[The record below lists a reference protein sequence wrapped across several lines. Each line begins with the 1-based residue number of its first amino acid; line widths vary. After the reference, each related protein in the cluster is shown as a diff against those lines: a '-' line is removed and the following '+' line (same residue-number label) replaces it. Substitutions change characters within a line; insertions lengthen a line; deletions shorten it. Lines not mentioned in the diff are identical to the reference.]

1 MNWNQLKVN
10 RLKLVSFIYWV
21 FLTYMIAA
29 FIWWYVS
36 LEKQNNEIAA
46 IKFQS
51 IQLSD
56 PSLAVKTQ
64 AIQDFQIR
72 KTKQFIGEGLT
83 FLILFLVGAIYVYR
97 SLLKQLRY
105 ADQQQ
110 NFMMAVTHEL
120 KTPIA
125 ISHLN
130 IETLLKRELD
140 TAQQSKLLEATLKET
155 KRLDSLSTNI
165 LLTAQLDMGQYEA
178 NKQLVN
184 ISELVK
190 QTIKSFQERY
200 PSRICN
206 TLIEDAMDIQGEPLL
221 IQLLVNNLM
230 DNAHKYASAES
241 TIEVSA
247 SVERDWLVLDVSDRG
262 PGVPE
267 DEHQRIFEPFYRG
280 AAGKG
285 APGSGLGLAIAHEFA
300 LAHGGTLEILE
311 RAQGAHFRANLPLG
325 GQAA

>member
-1 MNWNQLKVN
+1 MSWKGIKVN
-10 RLKLVSFIYWV
+10 NLKLVSLIYWV

-29 FIWWYVS
+29 FVWWYVS

-51 IQLSD
+51 IQIND
-56 PSLAVKTQ
+56 PSLKAKTN
-64 AIQDFQIR
+64 AIQDFQLR

-83 FLILFLVGAIYVYR
+83 ILVLFLLGAIYVYR
-97 SLLKQLRY
+97 SLKKQLRY

-130 IETLLKRELD
+130 IETLLKRDLD
-140 TAQQSKLLEATLKET
+140 TSQQLKLLEATLKET

-184 ISELVK
+184 VSELLRQNV
-190 QTIKSFQERY
+190 KSFQERY

-206 TLIEDAMDIQGEPLL
+206 TMVEDAMEIQGEPLL
-221 IQLLVNNLM
+221 IQLLINNLI
-230 DNAHKYASAES
+230 DNANKYAPVTEPIYIHLQSHQNM
-241 TIEVSA
+241 IQLIVK
-247 SVERDWLVLDVSDRG
+247 DQG
-262 PGVPE
+262 PGIAAMDKNKV
-267 DEHQRIFEPFYRG
+267 FEKFYRVG
-280 AAGKG
+280 AETTRTTK
-285 APGSGLGLAIAHEFA
+285 GSGLGLYLCKRITEFHNA
-300 LAHGGTLEILE
+300 TIQLTTNTPTGSIFTVTFFI
-311 RAQGAHFRANLPLG
+311 
-325 GQAA
+325 

>member
-1 MNWNQLKVN
+1 MSWKGIKVN
-10 RLKLVSFIYWV
+10 NLKLVSLIYWV

-51 IQLSD
+51 IQITD
-56 PSLAVKTQ
+56 PSLAAKTH
-64 AIQDFQIR
+64 AIQNFQLR

-83 FLILFLVGAIYVYR
+83 ILVLFLLGAIYVYR
-97 SLLKQLRY
+97 SLKKQLRY

-130 IETLLKRELD
+130 IETLLKRDLD
-140 TAQQSKLLEATLKET
+140 STQQLKLLEATLKET

-184 ISELVK
+184 VSELVR
-190 QTIKSFQERY
+190 QNIKSFQERY

-206 TLIEDAMDIQGEPLL
+206 TMVEDAMEIQGEPLL
-221 IQLLVNNLM
+221 IQLLINNLI
-230 DNAHKYASAES
+230 DNANKYAPVTEPIYIHLQSHQNM
-241 TIEVSA
+241 IQLIVK
-247 SVERDWLVLDVSDRG
+247 DQG
-262 PGVPE
+262 PGIAAADKNKV
-267 DEHQRIFEPFYRG
+267 FEKFFRVG
-280 AAGKG
+280 AETTRTTK
-285 APGSGLGLAIAHEFA
+285 GSGLGLYLCKRITEFHNA
-300 LAHGGTLEILE
+300 TIQLTTNTPTGSIFTVTFFI
-311 RAQGAHFRANLPLG
+311 
-325 GQAA
+325 

>member
-1 MNWNQLKVN
+1 MSWKGIKVN
-10 RLKLVSFIYWV
+10 NLKLVSLIYWV

-51 IQLSD
+51 IQIND
-56 PSLAVKTQ
+56 PSLKAKTH
-64 AIQDFQIR
+64 AIQDFQLR

-83 FLILFLVGAIYVYR
+83 ILVLFLLGAIYVYR
-97 SLLKQLRY
+97 SLKKQLRY

-130 IETLLKRELD
+130 IETLLKRDLD
-140 TAQQSKLLEATLKET
+140 STQQLKLLEATLKET

-184 ISELVK
+184 VSELLR
-190 QTIKSFQERY
+190 QNIKSFQERY

-206 TLIEDAMDIQGEPLL
+206 TLVEDAMEIQGEPLL
-221 IQLLVNNLM
+221 IQLLINNLI
-230 DNAHKYASAES
+230 DNANKYAPVTEPIYIHLQSQQNR
-241 TIEVSA
+241 IQLIVK
-247 SVERDWLVLDVSDRG
+247 DQG
-262 PGVPE
+262 PGIAAADKNKV
-267 DEHQRIFEPFYRG
+267 FEKFFRVG
-280 AAGKG
+280 AETTRTTK
-285 APGSGLGLAIAHEFA
+285 GSGLGLYLCKRITEFHNA
-300 LAHGGTLEILE
+300 TIQLTTNTPTGSIFTVTFFI
-311 RAQGAHFRANLPLG
+311 
-325 GQAA
+325 

>member
-1 MNWNQLKVN
+1 MNWKAIKFNK
-10 RLKLVSFIYWV
+10 LKLVSLIYWV

-51 IQLSD
+51 IQTSD
-56 PSLAVKTQ
+56 PSLAAKTH
-64 AIQDFQIR
+64 AIQDFQLR
-72 KTKQFIGEGLT
+72 KTKQFIGEGVT
-83 FLILFLVGAIYVYR
+83 FLLLFLLGAIYVYR

-140 TAQQSKLLEATLKET
+140 TAQQLKLLEATLKET
-155 KRLDSLSTNI
+155 KRLDHLSTNI

-178 NKQLVN
+178 NKQLLN
-184 ISELVK
+184 LSELVR
-190 QTIKSFQERY
+190 QNIKSFQERY

-206 TLIEDAMDIQGEPLL
+206 TSVQDAMEIQGEPLL
-221 IQLLVNNLM
+221 IQLLINNLI
-230 DNAHKYASAES
+230 DNANKYAPVTEPIYIHLQSHQNM
-241 TIEVSA
+241 IQLIVK
-247 SVERDWLVLDVSDRG
+247 DQG
-262 PGVPE
+262 PGIAAMDRNKV
-267 DEHQRIFEPFYRG
+267 FEKFYRVG
-280 AAGKG
+280 AETTRTTK
-285 APGSGLGLAIAHEFA
+285 GSGLGLYLCKRITEFHNA
-300 LAHGGTLEILE
+300 TIQLTTNTPTGSIFTVTFFI
-311 RAQGAHFRANLPLG
+311 
-325 GQAA
+325 

>member
-1 MNWNQLKVN
+1 MNWKQLKIN
-10 RLKLVSFIYWV
+10 KLKLVSFIYWV

-56 PSLAVKTQ
+56 PSLVSKTH
-64 AIQDFQIR
+64 AIKDFQLR

-83 FLILFLVGAIYVYR
+83 ILVLFLLGAIYVYR
-97 SLLKQLRY
+97 SLMKQLRY

-140 TAQQSKLLEATLKET
+140 TTQQLKLLEATLKET
-155 KRLDSLSTNI
+155 KRLDHLSTNI

-184 ISELVK
+184 VSDLVK

-200 PSRICN
+200 ASRICN
-206 TLIEDAMDIQGEPLL
+206 SMVEDAIELQGEPLL
-221 IQLLVNNLM
+221 LQLLVNNLM
-230 DNAHKYASAES
+230 DNANKYAPITEPIYIHLQSNQNTIQLIVKDQGPGIAAVDKNKVFEKFYRVGAES
-241 TIEVSA
+241 T
-247 SVERDWLVLDVSDRG
+247 RTT
-262 PGVPE
+262 
-267 DEHQRIFEPFYRG
+267 
-280 AAGKG
+280 K
-285 APGSGLGLAIAHEFA
+285 GSGLGLYLCKKIAEFHNA
-300 LAHGGTLEILE
+300 TIQLTSNTPTGSIFTVTFFI
-311 RAQGAHFRANLPLG
+311 
-325 GQAA
+325 

>member
-1 MNWNQLKVN
+1 MNWKLVKVN
-10 RLKLVSFIYWV
+10 KLKLVSLIYWV

-51 IQLSD
+51 IQLND
-56 PSLAVKTQ
+56 PSLAAKTH
-64 AIQDFQIR
+64 AIQDFQLR

-83 FLILFLVGAIYVYR
+83 ILVLFLLGAIYVYR
-97 SLLKQLRY
+97 SLKKQLRY

-130 IETLLKRELD
+130 IETLLKRDLD
-140 TAQQSKLLEATLKET
+140 TTQQLKLLEATLKET

-184 ISELVK
+184 VSELLR
-190 QTIKSFQERY
+190 QNIKSFQERY

-206 TLIEDAMDIQGEPLL
+206 TMIEDAMEIQGEPLL
-221 IQLLVNNLM
+221 IQLLINNLI
-230 DNAHKYASAES
+230 DNANKYAPVTEPIYIHLQSNQNTIQLIVKDQGPGIAADDKNKVFEKFFRVGAES
-241 TIEVSA
+241 T
-247 SVERDWLVLDVSDRG
+247 RTT
-262 PGVPE
+262 
-267 DEHQRIFEPFYRG
+267 
-280 AAGKG
+280 K
-285 APGSGLGLAIAHEFA
+285 GSGLGLYLCKKIAEFHNA
-300 LAHGGTLEILE
+300 TIQLTTNTPTGSIFTVTFFI
-311 RAQGAHFRANLPLG
+311 
-325 GQAA
+325 

>member
-1 MNWNQLKVN
+1 MSWKGIKVN
-10 RLKLVSFIYWV
+10 NLKLVSLIYWV

-51 IQLSD
+51 IQIND
-56 PSLAVKTQ
+56 PSLKAKTH
-64 AIQDFQIR
+64 AIQDFQLR

-83 FLILFLVGAIYVYR
+83 ILVLFLLGAIYVYR
-97 SLLKQLRY
+97 SLKKQLRY

-130 IETLLKRELD
+130 IETLLKRDLD
-140 TAQQSKLLEATLKET
+140 TSQQLKLLEATLKET

-184 ISELVK
+184 VSELLR
-190 QTIKSFQERY
+190 QNIKSFQERY

-206 TLIEDAMDIQGEPLL
+206 TMVEDAMEIQGEPLL
-221 IQLLVNNLM
+221 IQLLINNLI
-230 DNAHKYASAES
+230 DNAHKYAPVTEPIYIHLES
-241 TIEVSA
+241 HQNTIQLIVK
-247 SVERDWLVLDVSDRG
+247 DQG
-262 PGVPE
+262 PGIAAADKNKV
-267 DEHQRIFEPFYRG
+267 FEKFYRVG
-280 AAGKG
+280 AETTRTTK
-285 APGSGLGLAIAHEFA
+285 GSGLGLYLCKKIAAFHNATIQLTTNTPTGSIF
-300 LAHGGTLEILE
+300 TVTFFI
-311 RAQGAHFRANLPLG
+311 
-325 GQAA
+325 

>member
-1 MNWNQLKVN
+1 MNWKLVKINK
-10 RLKLVSFIYWV
+10 LKLVSLIYWV

-56 PSLAVKTQ
+56 PSLAAKTHS
-64 AIQDFQIR
+64 IQDFQLR
-72 KTKQFIGEGLT
+72 KTKQFVGEGLT
-83 FLILFLVGAIYVYR
+83 FLLLFLLGAIYVYR
-97 SLLKQLRY
+97 SLMKQLRY

-140 TAQQSKLLEATLKET
+140 SPQQLKLLEATLKET
-155 KRLDSLSTNI
+155 KRLDHLSTNI

-178 NKQLVN
+178 NKQLVKL
-184 ISELVK
+184 SELVREN
-190 QTIKSFQERY
+190 IKSFLERY
-200 PSRICN
+200 PARICN
-206 TLIEDAMDIQGEPLL
+206 TIIEDGMDIQGEPLL
-221 IQLLVNNLM
+221 IQLLINNLI
-230 DNAHKYASAES
+230 DNANKYAPVTEPIYIHLQSHQNTVQLIVKDQGPGIAAADKNKVFEKFYRVGAES
-241 TIEVSA
+241 T
-247 SVERDWLVLDVSDRG
+247 RTT
-262 PGVPE
+262 
-267 DEHQRIFEPFYRG
+267 
-280 AAGKG
+280 K
-285 APGSGLGLAIAHEFA
+285 GSGLGLYLCKKIAEFHNA
-300 LAHGGTLEILE
+300 TIQLA
-311 RAQGAHFRANLPLG
+311 ANTPTG
-325 GQAA
+325 SIFTVTFFI

>member
-1 MNWNQLKVN
+1 MNWKSIKVN
-10 RLKLVSFIYWV
+10 KLKLVSLIYWV

-56 PSLAVKTQ
+56 PSLAAKTH
-64 AIQDFQIR
+64 AIQDFQLR
-72 KTKQFIGEGLT
+72 TTKQFMGEGLT
-83 FLILFLVGAIYVYR
+83 FLLLFLLGAIYVYR

-140 TAQQSKLLEATLKET
+140 SAQQLKLLEATLKET

-165 LLTAQLDMGQYEA
+165 LLTAQLDMGKYEA
-178 NKQLVN
+178 DKQLVN
-184 ISELVK
+184 LSELVR

-206 TLIEDAMDIQGEPLL
+206 TLVEDAIEIQGEPLL
-221 IQLLVNNLM
+221 IQLLINNLI
-230 DNAHKYASAES
+230 DNANKYAPVTEPIYIHLQSYQNTIQLIVKDQGPGIAADDKNKVFEKFYRIGSES
-241 TIEVSA
+241 T
-247 SVERDWLVLDVSDRG
+247 RTT
-262 PGVPE
+262 
-267 DEHQRIFEPFYRG
+267 
-280 AAGKG
+280 K
-285 APGSGLGLAIAHEFA
+285 GSGLGLYLCKKIAEFHNA
-300 LAHGGTLEILE
+300 SIQLTNNMPTGSIFTVTFFI
-311 RAQGAHFRANLPLG
+311 
-325 GQAA
+325 

>member
-1 MNWNQLKVN
+1 MSWKGIKVN
-10 RLKLVSFIYWV
+10 NLKLVSLIYWV

-51 IQLSD
+51 IQIND
-56 PSLAVKTQ
+56 PSLKAKTH
-64 AIQDFQIR
+64 AIQDFQLR

-83 FLILFLVGAIYVYR
+83 ILVLFLLGAIYVYR
-97 SLLKQLRY
+97 SLKKQLRY

-130 IETLLKRELD
+130 IETLLKRDLD
-140 TAQQSKLLEATLKET
+140 SSQQLKLLEATLKET

-184 ISELVK
+184 VSELLR
-190 QTIKSFQERY
+190 QNIKSFQERY

-206 TLIEDAMDIQGEPLL
+206 TMVEDAMEIQGEPLL
-221 IQLLVNNLM
+221 IQLLINNLI
-230 DNAHKYASAES
+230 DNANKYAPVTEPIYIHLQSHQNM
-241 TIEVSA
+241 IQLIVK
-247 SVERDWLVLDVSDRG
+247 DQG
-262 PGVPE
+262 PGIAAMDRNKV
-267 DEHQRIFEPFYRG
+267 FEKFYRVG
-280 AAGKG
+280 AETTRTTK
-285 APGSGLGLAIAHEFA
+285 GSGLGLYLCKRIAEFHNA
-300 LAHGGTLEILE
+300 TIQLTTNTPTGSIFTVT
-311 RAQGAHFRANLPLG
+311 FFS
-325 GQAA
+325 

>member
-1 MNWNQLKVN
+1 MNWKGIKVN
-10 RLKLVSFIYWV
+10 NLKLVSLIYWV

-51 IQLSD
+51 IQITD
-56 PSLAVKTQ
+56 PSSKAKTH
-64 AIQDFQIR
+64 AIQDFQLR

-83 FLILFLVGAIYVYR
+83 ILLLFLLGAIYVYR
-97 SLLKQLRY
+97 SLMKQLRY

-140 TAQQSKLLEATLKET
+140 TPQQVKLLEATLKET

-165 LLTAQLDMGQYEA
+165 LLTAQLDMGNYEA

-184 ISELVK
+184 LSELVR
-190 QTIKSFQERY
+190 QTTKSFQERY
-200 PSRICN
+200 PTRICN
-206 TLIEDAMDIQGEPLL
+206 TQVEDAMNIQGEPLL
-221 IQLLVNNLM
+221 LQLLVNNLI
-230 DNAHKYASAES
+230 DNAHKYAPITEPIYIHLQSQQNR
-241 TIEVSA
+241 IQLIVK
-247 SVERDWLVLDVSDRG
+247 DQG
-262 PGVPE
+262 PGIAAADKNKV
-267 DEHQRIFEPFYRG
+267 FEKFFRVG
-280 AAGKG
+280 AETTRTTK
-285 APGSGLGLAIAHEFA
+285 GSGLGLYLCKKIAEFHNA
-300 LAHGGTLEILE
+300 TIQLTTNTPTGSIFTATFFI
-311 RAQGAHFRANLPLG
+311 
-325 GQAA
+325 

>member
-1 MNWNQLKVN
+1 MSWKGIKVN
-10 RLKLVSFIYWV
+10 NLKLVSLIYWV

-51 IQLSD
+51 IQIND
-56 PSLAVKTQ
+56 PSLKAKTH
-64 AIQDFQIR
+64 AIQDFQLR

-83 FLILFLVGAIYVYR
+83 ILVLFLLGAIYVYR
-97 SLLKQLRY
+97 SLKKQLRY

-130 IETLLKRELD
+130 IETLLKRDLD
-140 TAQQSKLLEATLKET
+140 TSQQLKLLEATLKET

-184 ISELVK
+184 VSELLR
-190 QTIKSFQERY
+190 QNIKSFQERY

-206 TLIEDAMDIQGEPLL
+206 TMVEDAMEIQGEPLL
-221 IQLLVNNLM
+221 IQLLINNLI
-230 DNAHKYASAES
+230 DNANKYAPVTEPIYIHLQSHQNM
-241 TIEVSA
+241 IQLIVK
-247 SVERDWLVLDVSDRG
+247 DQG
-262 PGVPE
+262 PGIAAMDKNKV
-267 DEHQRIFEPFYRG
+267 FEKFYRVG
-280 AAGKG
+280 AETTRTTK
-285 APGSGLGLAIAHEFA
+285 GSGLGLYLCKRIAEFHNA
-300 LAHGGTLEILE
+300 TIQLTTNTPTGSIFTVTFFI
-311 RAQGAHFRANLPLG
+311 
-325 GQAA
+325 

>member
-1 MNWNQLKVN
+1 MNWKAIKFNK
-10 RLKLVSFIYWV
+10 LKLVSLIYWV

-51 IQLSD
+51 IQTSD
-56 PSLAVKTQ
+56 PSLAAKTH
-64 AIQDFQIR
+64 AIQDFQLR
-72 KTKQFIGEGLT
+72 KTKQFIGEGVT
-83 FLILFLVGAIYVYR
+83 FLLLFLLGAIYVYR

-140 TAQQSKLLEATLKET
+140 TAQQLKLLEATLKET
-155 KRLDSLSTNI
+155 KRLDHLSTNI

-178 NKQLVN
+178 NKQLLN
-184 ISELVK
+184 LSELVR
-190 QTIKSFQERY
+190 QNIKSFQERY
-200 PSRICN
+200 PARICN
-206 TLIEDAMDIQGEPLL
+206 TSVQDALEIQGEPLL
-221 IQLLVNNLM
+221 IQLLINNLI
-230 DNAHKYASAES
+230 DNANKYAPVTEPIYIHLQSHQNTIQFIIKDQGPGIADADKNKVFEKFYRVGAES
-241 TIEVSA
+241 T
-247 SVERDWLVLDVSDRG
+247 RTT
-262 PGVPE
+262 
-267 DEHQRIFEPFYRG
+267 
-280 AAGKG
+280 K
-285 APGSGLGLAIAHEFA
+285 GSGLGLYLCKKIAEFHNA
-300 LAHGGTLEILE
+300 TIQLTSNTPTGSIFTVSFFI
-311 RAQGAHFRANLPLG
+311 
-325 GQAA
+325 

>member
-1 MNWNQLKVN
+1 MNWNQLKIN
-10 RLKLVSFIYWV
+10 KLKLVSFIYWV

-64 AIQDFQIR
+64 AIQDFQLR

-83 FLILFLVGAIYVYR
+83 ILVLFLLGAIYVYR
-97 SLLKQLRY
+97 SLMKQLRY

-155 KRLDSLSTNI
+155 KRLDHLSTNI

-200 PSRICN
+200 PSRVCN
-206 TLIEDAMDIQGEPLL
+206 TLVEDAMEIQGEPLL

-230 DNAHKYASAES
+230 DNANKYAPITEPIYIHLQSHQNIIQLIVKDQGPGIAAADKNKVFEKFYRVGAES
-241 TIEVSA
+241 T
-247 SVERDWLVLDVSDRG
+247 RTT
-262 PGVPE
+262 
-267 DEHQRIFEPFYRG
+267 
-280 AAGKG
+280 K
-285 APGSGLGLAIAHEFA
+285 GSGLGLYLCKKIAAFHNATIQLTSNTPTGSIF
-300 LAHGGTLEILE
+300 TVTFFI
-311 RAQGAHFRANLPLG
+311 
-325 GQAA
+325 

>member
-1 MNWNQLKVN
+1 MNWKLVKFNK
-10 RLKLVSFIYWV
+10 LKLVSLIYWV

-51 IQLSD
+51 IQLND
-56 PSLAVKTQ
+56 PSLAAKTH
-64 AIQDFQIR
+64 AIQDFQLR

-83 FLILFLVGAIYVYR
+83 ILVLFLLGAIYVYR
-97 SLLKQLRY
+97 SLMKQLRY

-130 IETLLKRELD
+130 IETLLKRDLD
-140 TAQQSKLLEATLKET
+140 NAQQLKLLEATLKET
-155 KRLDSLSTNI
+155 KRLDHLSTNI

-184 ISELVK
+184 VSELLR
-190 QTIKSFQERY
+190 QNIKSFQERY

-206 TLIEDAMDIQGEPLL
+206 TLVEDAMEIQGEPLL
-221 IQLLVNNLM
+221 IQLLINNLI
-230 DNAHKYASAES
+230 DNANKYAPVTEPIYIHLQSHQN
-241 TIEVSA
+241 TIQLIVK
-247 SVERDWLVLDVSDRG
+247 DQG
-262 PGVPE
+262 PGIAADNKNKV
-267 DEHQRIFEPFYRG
+267 FEKFYRVG
-280 AAGKG
+280 AETTRTTK
-285 APGSGLGLAIAHEFA
+285 GSGLGLYLCKKIAAFHNATIQLTTNTPTGSIF
-300 LAHGGTLEILE
+300 TVTFFI
-311 RAQGAHFRANLPLG
+311 
-325 GQAA
+325 

>member
-1 MNWNQLKVN
+1 MNWKGIKVN
-10 RLKLVSFIYWV
+10 NLKLVSLIYWV

-51 IQLSD
+51 IQITD
-56 PSLAVKTQ
+56 PSSKAKTH
-64 AIQDFQIR
+64 AIQDFQLR

-83 FLILFLVGAIYVYR
+83 ILVLFLLGAIYVYR
-97 SLLKQLRY
+97 SLMKQLRY

-140 TAQQSKLLEATLKET
+140 TPQQVKLLEATLKET

-165 LLTAQLDMGQYEA
+165 LLTAQLDMGNYEA

-184 ISELVK
+184 LSELVR
-190 QTIKSFQERY
+190 QTTKSFQERY
-200 PSRICN
+200 PTRICN
-206 TLIEDAMDIQGEPLL
+206 TQVEDAMNIQGEPLL
-221 IQLLVNNLM
+221 LQLLVNNLI
-230 DNAHKYASAES
+230 DNAHKYAPITEPIYIHLQSHQNTVQLIVKDQGPGIAVADKNKVFEKFYRVGAES
-241 TIEVSA
+241 T
-247 SVERDWLVLDVSDRG
+247 RTT
-262 PGVPE
+262 
-267 DEHQRIFEPFYRG
+267 
-280 AAGKG
+280 K
-285 APGSGLGLAIAHEFA
+285 GSGLGLYLCKKIAEFHNA
-300 LAHGGTLEILE
+300 TIQLTTNTPTGSIFTATFFI
-311 RAQGAHFRANLPLG
+311 
-325 GQAA
+325 

>member
-1 MNWNQLKVN
+1 MNWKLVKFNK
-10 RLKLVSFIYWV
+10 LKLVSLIYWV

-29 FIWWYVS
+29 VIWWYVS

-51 IQLSD
+51 IQLND
-56 PSLAVKTQ
+56 PSLAAKTHT
-64 AIQDFQIR
+64 IQDFQLR

-83 FLILFLVGAIYVYR
+83 ILVLFLLGAIYVYR
-97 SLLKQLRY
+97 SLMKQLRY

-140 TAQQSKLLEATLKET
+140 NAQQLKLLEATLKET
-155 KRLDSLSTNI
+155 KRLDHLSTNI

-184 ISELVK
+184 VSELLR
-190 QTIKSFQERY
+190 QNIKSFQERY

-206 TLIEDAMDIQGEPLL
+206 TMVEDAMEIQGEPLL
-221 IQLLVNNLM
+221 IQLLINNLI
-230 DNAHKYASAES
+230 DNAHKYAPVTEPIYIHLES
-241 TIEVSA
+241 HQNTIQLIVK
-247 SVERDWLVLDVSDRG
+247 DQG
-262 PGVPE
+262 PGIAAADKNKV
-267 DEHQRIFEPFYRG
+267 FEKFYRVG
-280 AAGKG
+280 AETTRTTK
-285 APGSGLGLAIAHEFA
+285 GSGLGLYLCKKIAAFHNATIQLTTNTPTGSIF
-300 LAHGGTLEILE
+300 TVTFFI
-311 RAQGAHFRANLPLG
+311 
-325 GQAA
+325 

>member
-1 MNWNQLKVN
+1 MSWKGIKVN
-10 RLKLVSFIYWV
+10 NLKLVSLIYWV

-51 IQLSD
+51 IQITD
-56 PSLAVKTQ
+56 PSLAAKTH
-64 AIQDFQIR
+64 AIQNFQLR

-83 FLILFLVGAIYVYR
+83 ILVLFLLGAIYVYR
-97 SLLKQLRY
+97 SLKKQLRY

-130 IETLLKRELD
+130 IETLLKRDLD
-140 TAQQSKLLEATLKET
+140 STQQLKLLEATLKET

-184 ISELVK
+184 VSELVR
-190 QTIKSFQERY
+190 QNIKSFQERY

-206 TLIEDAMDIQGEPLL
+206 TMVEDAMEIQGEPLL
-221 IQLLVNNLM
+221 IQLLINNLI
-230 DNAHKYASAES
+230 DNANKYAPVTEPIYIHLQSHQNM
-241 TIEVSA
+241 IQLIVK
-247 SVERDWLVLDVSDRG
+247 DQG
-262 PGVPE
+262 PGIAAADKNKV
-267 DEHQRIFEPFYRG
+267 FEKFFRVG
-280 AAGKG
+280 AEATRTTK
-285 APGSGLGLAIAHEFA
+285 GSGLGLYLCKRITEFHNA
-300 LAHGGTLEILE
+300 TIQLTTNTPTGSIFTVTFFI
-311 RAQGAHFRANLPLG
+311 
-325 GQAA
+325 

>member
-1 MNWNQLKVN
+1 MNWKLVKVN
-10 RLKLVSFIYWV
+10 KLKLVSLIYWV

-51 IQLSD
+51 IQLND
-56 PSLAVKTQ
+56 PSLVAKTQ
-64 AIQDFQIR
+64 AIQNFQLR

-83 FLILFLVGAIYVYR
+83 ILILFLLGAIYVYR
-97 SLLKQLRY
+97 SLKKQLRY

-130 IETLLKRELD
+130 IETLLKRDLD
-140 TAQQSKLLEATLKET
+140 TTQQLKLLEATLKET

-184 ISELVK
+184 VSELLK
-190 QTIKSFQERY
+190 QNIKSFQERY

-206 TLIEDAMDIQGEPLL
+206 TMIEDAMEIQGEPLL
-221 IQLLVNNLM
+221 IQLLINNLI
-230 DNAHKYASAES
+230 DNANKYAPVTEPIYIHLQSNQNTIQLVVKDQGPGIAVDDKNKVFEKFYRVGAES
-241 TIEVSA
+241 T
-247 SVERDWLVLDVSDRG
+247 RTT
-262 PGVPE
+262 
-267 DEHQRIFEPFYRG
+267 
-280 AAGKG
+280 K
-285 APGSGLGLAIAHEFA
+285 GSGLGLYLCKKIAEFHNA
-300 LAHGGTLEILE
+300 TIQLTTNTPTGSIFTVTFFI
-311 RAQGAHFRANLPLG
+311 
-325 GQAA
+325 

>member
-1 MNWNQLKVN
+1 MSWKGIKVN
-10 RLKLVSFIYWV
+10 NLKLVSLIYWV

-51 IQLSD
+51 IQIND
-56 PSLAVKTQ
+56 PSLKAKTH
-64 AIQDFQIR
+64 AIQDFQLR

-83 FLILFLVGAIYVYR
+83 ILVLFLLGAIYVYR
-97 SLLKQLRY
+97 SLKKQLRY

-130 IETLLKRELD
+130 IETLLKRDLD
-140 TAQQSKLLEATLKET
+140 SSQQLKLLEATLKET

-184 ISELVK
+184 VSELLR
-190 QTIKSFQERY
+190 QNIKSFQERY

-206 TLIEDAMDIQGEPLL
+206 TMVEDAMEIQGEPLL
-221 IQLLVNNLM
+221 IQLLINNLI
-230 DNAHKYASAES
+230 DNANKYAPVTEPIYIHLQSHQNM
-241 TIEVSA
+241 IQLIVK
-247 SVERDWLVLDVSDRG
+247 DQG
-262 PGVPE
+262 PGIAAMDRNKV
-267 DEHQRIFEPFYRG
+267 FEKFYRVG
-280 AAGKG
+280 AETTRTTK
-285 APGSGLGLAIAHEFA
+285 GSGLGLYLCKRIAEFHNA
-300 LAHGGTLEILE
+300 TIQLTTNKPTGSIFTVTFFI
-311 RAQGAHFRANLPLG
+311 
-325 GQAA
+325 

>member
-1 MNWNQLKVN
+1 MNWKAIKINK
-10 RLKLVSFIYWV
+10 LKLVSLIYWV

-51 IQLSD
+51 IQLND
-56 PSLAVKTQ
+56 PSIAVKTQ
-64 AIQDFQIR
+64 SIQDFQIR
-72 KTKQFIGEGLT
+72 KKKQFIGEGLT

-140 TAQQSKLLEATLKET
+140 TPQQVKLLEATLKET
-155 KRLDSLSTNI
+155 KRLDNLSTNI
-165 LLTAQLDMGQYEA
+165 LLTSQLDMGKYEA
-178 NKQLVN
+178 NKQLLDF
-184 ISELVK
+184 SELLR

-200 PSRICN
+200 PTRICN
-206 TLIEDAMDIQGEPLL
+206 TVIEDNLHLQGEPLL
-221 IQLLVNNLM
+221 IQLLINNLI
-230 DNAHKYASAES
+230 DNAHKYAPISEPIYIS
-241 TIEVSA
+241 LNLHDNKIQLMVK
-247 SVERDWLVLDVSDRG
+247 DLG
-262 PGVPE
+262 PGIE
-267 DEHQRIFEPFYRG
+267 DSSKNKVFEKFYRIG
-280 AAGKG
+280 DETTRSTK
-285 APGSGLGLAIAHEFA
+285 GSGLGLYLCKKITAFHNATIH
-300 LAHGGTLEILE
+300 LTN
-311 RAQGAHFRANLPLG
+311 NLPTG
-325 GQAA
+325 SIFTVNFFI

>member
-1 MNWNQLKVN
+1 MSWKGIKVN
-10 RLKLVSFIYWV
+10 NLKLVSLIYWV

-51 IQLSD
+51 IQIND
-56 PSLAVKTQ
+56 PSLKAKTH
-64 AIQDFQIR
+64 AIQDFQLR

-83 FLILFLVGAIYVYR
+83 SLVLFLLGAIYVYR
-97 SLLKQLRY
+97 SLKKQLRY

-130 IETLLKRELD
+130 IETLLKRDLD
-140 TAQQSKLLEATLKET
+140 STQQLKLLEATLKET

-184 ISELVK
+184 VSELVR
-190 QTIKSFQERY
+190 QNIKSFQERY

-206 TLIEDAMDIQGEPLL
+206 TMVEDAMEIQGEPLL
-221 IQLLVNNLM
+221 IQLLINNLI
-230 DNAHKYASAES
+230 DNANKYAPVTEPIYIHLQSHQNM
-241 TIEVSA
+241 IQLIVK
-247 SVERDWLVLDVSDRG
+247 DQG
-262 PGVPE
+262 PGIAAADKNKV
-267 DEHQRIFEPFYRG
+267 FEKFFRVG
-280 AAGKG
+280 AETTRTTK
-285 APGSGLGLAIAHEFA
+285 GSGLGLYLCKRITEFHNA
-300 LAHGGTLEILE
+300 TIQLTTNTPTGSIFTVTFFI
-311 RAQGAHFRANLPLG
+311 
-325 GQAA
+325 

>member
-1 MNWNQLKVN
+1 MNWKGIKVN
-10 RLKLVSFIYWV
+10 NLKLVSLIYWV

-51 IQLSD
+51 IQITD
-56 PSLAVKTQ
+56 PSSKAKTH
-64 AIQDFQIR
+64 AIQDFQLR

-83 FLILFLVGAIYVYR
+83 ILLLFLLGAIYVYR
-97 SLLKQLRY
+97 SLMKQLRY

-140 TAQQSKLLEATLKET
+140 TPQQVKLLEATLKET

-165 LLTAQLDMGQYEA
+165 LLTAQLDMGNYEA

-184 ISELVK
+184 LSELVR
-190 QTIKSFQERY
+190 QTTKSFQERY
-200 PSRICN
+200 PTRICN
-206 TLIEDAMDIQGEPLL
+206 TQVEDAMNIQGEPLL
-221 IQLLVNNLM
+221 LQLLVNNLI
-230 DNAHKYASAES
+230 DNAHKYAPITEPIYIHLQSHQNTVQLIVKDQGPGIAVADKNKVFEKFYRVGAES
-241 TIEVSA
+241 T
-247 SVERDWLVLDVSDRG
+247 RTT
-262 PGVPE
+262 
-267 DEHQRIFEPFYRG
+267 
-280 AAGKG
+280 K
-285 APGSGLGLAIAHEFA
+285 GSGLGLYLCKKIAEFHNA
-300 LAHGGTLEILE
+300 TIQLTTNTPTGSIFTATFFI
-311 RAQGAHFRANLPLG
+311 
-325 GQAA
+325 

>member
-1 MNWNQLKVN
+1 MNWKGIKVN
-10 RLKLVSFIYWV
+10 NLKLVSLIYWV

-51 IQLSD
+51 IQIND
-56 PSLAVKTQ
+56 PSLKAKTN
-64 AIQDFQIR
+64 AIQDFQLR

-83 FLILFLVGAIYVYR
+83 ILLLFLLGAIYVYR
-97 SLLKQLRY
+97 SLKKQLRY

-140 TAQQSKLLEATLKET
+140 TPQQVKLLEATLKET

-165 LLTAQLDMGQYEA
+165 LLTAQLDMGNYEA

-184 ISELVK
+184 LSELVR
-190 QTIKSFQERY
+190 QTTKSFQERY

-206 TLIEDAMDIQGEPLL
+206 TKVEEAMNIQGEPLL
-221 IQLLVNNLM
+221 LQLLVNNLI
-230 DNAHKYASAES
+230 DNAHKYAPITEPIYIHLQSHQNTVQLIVKDQGPGIAVADKNKVFDKFFRVGAES
-241 TIEVSA
+241 T
-247 SVERDWLVLDVSDRG
+247 RTT
-262 PGVPE
+262 
-267 DEHQRIFEPFYRG
+267 
-280 AAGKG
+280 K
-285 APGSGLGLAIAHEFA
+285 GSGLGLYLCKKIAGFHNATIQLTTNTPTGSIFTA
-300 LAHGGTLEILE
+300 TFFI
-311 RAQGAHFRANLPLG
+311 
-325 GQAA
+325 

>member
-1 MNWNQLKVN
+1 
-10 RLKLVSFIYWV
+10 
-21 FLTYMIAA
+21 
-29 FIWWYVS
+29 

-51 IQLSD
+51 IQIND
-56 PSLAVKTQ
+56 PSLKAKTH
-64 AIQDFQIR
+64 AIQDFQLR

-83 FLILFLVGAIYVYR
+83 ILVLFLLGAIYVYR
-97 SLLKQLRY
+97 SLKKQLRY

-130 IETLLKRELD
+130 IETLLKRDLD
-140 TAQQSKLLEATLKET
+140 SSQQLKLLEATLKET

-184 ISELVK
+184 VSELLR
-190 QTIKSFQERY
+190 QNIKSFQERY

-206 TLIEDAMDIQGEPLL
+206 TMVEDAMEIQGEPLL
-221 IQLLVNNLM
+221 IQLLINNLI
-230 DNAHKYASAES
+230 DNANKYAPVTEPIYIHLQSHQNM
-241 TIEVSA
+241 IQLIVK
-247 SVERDWLVLDVSDRG
+247 DQG
-262 PGVPE
+262 PGIAAMDKNKV
-267 DEHQRIFEPFYRG
+267 FEKFYRVG
-280 AAGKG
+280 AETTRTTK
-285 APGSGLGLAIAHEFA
+285 GSGLGLYLCKRITEFHNA
-300 LAHGGTLEILE
+300 TIQLTTNTPTGSIFTVTFFI
-311 RAQGAHFRANLPLG
+311 
-325 GQAA
+325 

>member
-10 RLKLVSFIYWV
+10 KLKLVSFIYWV

-64 AIQDFQIR
+64 AIQDFQLR

-83 FLILFLVGAIYVYR
+83 ILVLFLLGAIYVYR
-97 SLLKQLRY
+97 SLMKQLRY

-155 KRLDSLSTNI
+155 KRLDHLSTNI

-200 PSRICN
+200 PSRVCN
-206 TLIEDAMDIQGEPLL
+206 TLVEDAMEIQGEPLL

-230 DNAHKYASAES
+230 DNANKYAPITEPIYIHLQSHQNTIQLIVKDQGPGIAAADKNKVFEKFYRVGAES
-241 TIEVSA
+241 T
-247 SVERDWLVLDVSDRG
+247 RTT
-262 PGVPE
+262 
-267 DEHQRIFEPFYRG
+267 
-280 AAGKG
+280 K
-285 APGSGLGLAIAHEFA
+285 GSGLGLYLCKKIAAFHNATIQLTSNTPTGSIF
-300 LAHGGTLEILE
+300 TVTFFI
-311 RAQGAHFRANLPLG
+311 
-325 GQAA
+325 

>member
-1 MNWNQLKVN
+1 MNWKAIKINK
-10 RLKLVSFIYWV
+10 LKLVSLIYWV

-51 IQLSD
+51 IQLND
-56 PSLAVKTQ
+56 PSIAVKTQ
-64 AIQDFQIR
+64 SIQDFQIR
-72 KTKQFIGEGLT
+72 KKKQFIGEGLT

-140 TAQQSKLLEATLKET
+140 TPQQVKLLEATLKET
-155 KRLDSLSTNI
+155 KRLDNLSTNI
-165 LLTAQLDMGQYEA
+165 LLTSQLDMGKYEA
-178 NKQLVN
+178 NKQLLDF
-184 ISELVK
+184 SELLR
-190 QTIKSFQERY
+190 QTIKSFQDRY
-200 PSRICN
+200 PTRICN
-206 TLIEDAMDIQGEPLL
+206 TVIEDNLHLQGEPLL
-221 IQLLVNNLM
+221 IQLLINNLI
-230 DNAHKYASAES
+230 DNAHKYAPISEPIYIS
-241 TIEVSA
+241 LNLHDNKIQLMVK
-247 SVERDWLVLDVSDRG
+247 DLG
-262 PGVPE
+262 PGIE
-267 DEHQRIFEPFYRG
+267 DSSKNKVFEKFYRIG
-280 AAGKG
+280 DETTRSTK
-285 APGSGLGLAIAHEFA
+285 GSGLGLYLCKKITAFHNATIH
-300 LAHGGTLEILE
+300 LTN
-311 RAQGAHFRANLPLG
+311 NLPTG
-325 GQAA
+325 SIFTVNFFI

>member
-1 MNWNQLKVN
+1 MSWKGIKVN
-10 RLKLVSFIYWV
+10 NLKLVSLIYWV

-51 IQLSD
+51 IQIND
-56 PSLAVKTQ
+56 PSLKAKTH
-64 AIQDFQIR
+64 AIQDFQLR

-83 FLILFLVGAIYVYR
+83 ILVLFLLGAIYVYR
-97 SLLKQLRY
+97 SLKKQLRY

-130 IETLLKRELD
+130 IETLLKRDLD
-140 TAQQSKLLEATLKET
+140 SSQQLKLLEATLKET

-184 ISELVK
+184 VSELLR
-190 QTIKSFQERY
+190 QNIKSFKERY

-206 TLIEDAMDIQGEPLL
+206 TMVEDAMEIQGEPLL
-221 IQLLVNNLM
+221 IQLLINNLI
-230 DNAHKYASAES
+230 DNANKYAPVTEPIYIHLQSHQNM
-241 TIEVSA
+241 IQLIVK
-247 SVERDWLVLDVSDRG
+247 DQG
-262 PGVPE
+262 PGIAAMDRNKV
-267 DEHQRIFEPFYRG
+267 FEKFYRVG
-280 AAGKG
+280 AETTRTTK
-285 APGSGLGLAIAHEFA
+285 GSGLGLYLCKRIAEFHNA
-300 LAHGGTLEILE
+300 TIQLTTNTPTGSIFTVTFFI
-311 RAQGAHFRANLPLG
+311 
-325 GQAA
+325 

>member
-1 MNWNQLKVN
+1 MSWKGIKVN
-10 RLKLVSFIYWV
+10 NLKLVSLIYWV

-51 IQLSD
+51 IQIND
-56 PSLAVKTQ
+56 PSLKAKTH
-64 AIQDFQIR
+64 AIQDFQLR

-83 FLILFLVGAIYVYR
+83 ILVLFLLGAIYVYR
-97 SLLKQLRY
+97 SLKKQLRY

-140 TAQQSKLLEATLKET
+140 TPQQVKLLEATLKET
-155 KRLDSLSTNI
+155 KRLDHLSTNI
-165 LLTAQLDMGQYEA
+165 LLTAQLDMGNYEA

-184 ISELVK
+184 VSELLR
-190 QTIKSFQERY
+190 QNIKSFQERY

-206 TLIEDAMDIQGEPLL
+206 TMVEDAMEIQGEPLL
-221 IQLLVNNLM
+221 IQLLINNLI
-230 DNAHKYASAES
+230 DNANKYAPVTEPIYIHLQSHQN
-241 TIEVSA
+241 TIQLIVK
-247 SVERDWLVLDVSDRG
+247 DQG
-262 PGVPE
+262 PGIAAADKNKV
-267 DEHQRIFEPFYRG
+267 FEKFFRVG
-280 AAGKG
+280 AETTRTTK
-285 APGSGLGLAIAHEFA
+285 GSGLGLYLCKRITEFHNA
-300 LAHGGTLEILE
+300 TIQLTTNTPTGSIFTVTFFI
-311 RAQGAHFRANLPLG
+311 
-325 GQAA
+325 

>member
-1 MNWNQLKVN
+1 
-10 RLKLVSFIYWV
+10 
-21 FLTYMIAA
+21 MIAA

-56 PSLAVKTQ
+56 PSLAAKTH
-64 AIQDFQIR
+64 AIQDFQLR
-72 KTKQFIGEGLT
+72 KTKQFMGEGLT
-83 FLILFLVGAIYVYR
+83 FLLLFLLGAIYVYR

-130 IETLLKRELD
+130 IETLLKRDLD
-140 TAQQSKLLEATLKET
+140 SAQQLKLLEATLKET

-165 LLTAQLDMGQYEA
+165 LLTAQLDMGKYEA

-184 ISELVK
+184 LSELLR
-190 QTIKSFQERY
+190 QNIKSFQERY

-206 TLIEDAMDIQGEPLL
+206 TLVEDAMEIQGEPLL
-221 IQLLVNNLM
+221 IQLLINNLI
-230 DNAHKYASAES
+230 DNANKYAPVTEPIYIHLQSYQNTIQLIVKDQGPGIAADDKNKVFEKFYRIGSES
-241 TIEVSA
+241 T
-247 SVERDWLVLDVSDRG
+247 RTN
-262 PGVPE
+262 
-267 DEHQRIFEPFYRG
+267 
-280 AAGKG
+280 K
-285 APGSGLGLAIAHEFA
+285 GSGLGLYLCKKIAEFHNA
-300 LAHGGTLEILE
+300 SIQLTNNMPTGSIFTVT
-311 RAQGAHFRANLPLG
+311 FFS
-325 GQAA
+325 

>member
-1 MNWNQLKVN
+1 
-10 RLKLVSFIYWV
+10 
-21 FLTYMIAA
+21 
-29 FIWWYVS
+29 

-51 IQLSD
+51 IQIND
-56 PSLAVKTQ
+56 PSLKAKTH
-64 AIQDFQIR
+64 AIQDFQLR

-83 FLILFLVGAIYVYR
+83 ILVLFLLGAIYVYR
-97 SLLKQLRY
+97 SLKKQLRY

-130 IETLLKRELD
+130 IETLLKRDLD
-140 TAQQSKLLEATLKET
+140 SSQQLKLLEATLKET

-184 ISELVK
+184 VSELLRQNV
-190 QTIKSFQERY
+190 KSFQERY

-206 TLIEDAMDIQGEPLL
+206 TMVEDAMEIQGEPLL
-221 IQLLVNNLM
+221 IQLLINNLI
-230 DNAHKYASAES
+230 DNANKYAPVTEPIYIHLES
-241 TIEVSA
+241 HQNTIQLIVK
-247 SVERDWLVLDVSDRG
+247 DQG
-262 PGVPE
+262 PGIAAMDKNKV
-267 DEHQRIFEPFYRG
+267 FEKFYRVG
-280 AAGKG
+280 AETTRTTK
-285 APGSGLGLAIAHEFA
+285 GSGLGLYLCKRIAEFHNA
-300 LAHGGTLEILE
+300 TIQLTTNTPTGSIFTVTFFI
-311 RAQGAHFRANLPLG
+311 
-325 GQAA
+325 

>member
-1 MNWNQLKVN
+1 MNWKLVKVN
-10 RLKLVSFIYWV
+10 KLKLVSLIYWF

-56 PSLAVKTQ
+56 PSLSVKTQ
-64 AIQDFQIR
+64 AIQDFQLR

-83 FLILFLVGAIYVYR
+83 ILLLFLLGAIYVYR
-97 SLLKQLRY
+97 SLMKQLRY

-140 TAQQSKLLEATLKET
+140 STQQLKLLEATLKET

-184 ISELVK
+184 LSALVK

-206 TLIEDAMDIQGEPLL
+206 TLVDDALEIQGEPLL
-221 IQLLVNNLM
+221 IQLLVNNLI
-230 DNAHKYASAES
+230 DNAHKYAPVTEPIYIHLQSNQNSIRLIIKDQGPGIAANDKNKVFEKFYRVGAES
-241 TIEVSA
+241 T
-247 SVERDWLVLDVSDRG
+247 RTT
-262 PGVPE
+262 
-267 DEHQRIFEPFYRG
+267 
-280 AAGKG
+280 K
-285 APGSGLGLAIAHEFA
+285 GSGLGLYLCKKIATFHNATIQLTSNTPTGSIFTVTF
-300 LAHGGTLEILE
+300 LS
-311 RAQGAHFRANLPLG
+311 
-325 GQAA
+325 

>member
-1 MNWNQLKVN
+1 MNWKQIKVN
-10 RLKLVSFIYWV
+10 KLKLVSLIYWV

-56 PSLAVKTQ
+56 PSLASKTH

-83 FLILFLVGAIYVYR
+83 FLLLFLLGAIYVYR
-97 SLLKQLRY
+97 SLMKQLRY

-140 TAQQSKLLEATLKET
+140 TAQQLKLLEATLKET
-155 KRLDSLSTNI
+155 KRLDDLSTNI
-165 LLTAQLDMGQYEA
+165 LLTSQLDMGKYEA
-178 NKQLVN
+178 DKQLVN
-184 ISELVK
+184 LSELVA
-190 QTIKSFQERY
+190 QSIKSFQERY

-206 TLIEDAMDIQGEPLL
+206 TSVQDAMEIQGEPLL
-221 IQLLVNNLM
+221 IQLLINNLM
-230 DNAHKYASAES
+230 DNANKYAPMTEPIYIHLQES
-241 TIEVSA
+241 QNTVQLIVK
-247 SVERDWLVLDVSDRG
+247 DQG
-262 PGVPE
+262 PGIEAADKNKV
-267 DEHQRIFEPFYRG
+267 FEKFYRLG
-280 AAGKG
+280 SENTRTTK
-285 APGSGLGLAIAHEFA
+285 GSGLGLYLCKKIAEFHNA
-300 LAHGGTLEILE
+300 SIQLTSNTPTGSIFTVTFFI
-311 RAQGAHFRANLPLG
+311 
-325 GQAA
+325 

>member
-1 MNWNQLKVN
+1 MSWKGIKVN
-10 RLKLVSFIYWV
+10 NLKLVSLIYWV

-51 IQLSD
+51 IQIND
-56 PSLAVKTQ
+56 PSLKAKTH
-64 AIQDFQIR
+64 AIQDFQLR

-83 FLILFLVGAIYVYR
+83 ILVLFLLGAIYVYR
-97 SLLKQLRY
+97 SLKKQLRY

-130 IETLLKRELD
+130 IETLLKRDLD
-140 TAQQSKLLEATLKET
+140 STQQLKLLEATLKET

-184 ISELVK
+184 VSELVR
-190 QTIKSFQERY
+190 QNIKSFQERY

-206 TLIEDAMDIQGEPLL
+206 TLVEDAMEIQGEPLL
-221 IQLLVNNLM
+221 IQLLINNLI
-230 DNAHKYASAES
+230 DNANKYAPVTEPIYIHLQSHQNM
-241 TIEVSA
+241 IQLIVK
-247 SVERDWLVLDVSDRG
+247 DQG
-262 PGVPE
+262 PGIAAADKNKV
-267 DEHQRIFEPFYRG
+267 FEKFFRVG
-280 AAGKG
+280 AETTRTTK
-285 APGSGLGLAIAHEFA
+285 GSGLGLYLCKRITEFHNA
-300 LAHGGTLEILE
+300 TIQLTTNTPTGSIFTVTFFI
-311 RAQGAHFRANLPLG
+311 
-325 GQAA
+325 

>member
-1 MNWNQLKVN
+1 MNWKAIKINK
-10 RLKLVSFIYWV
+10 LKLVSLIYWV

-51 IQLSD
+51 IQLND
-56 PSLAVKTQ
+56 PSIAVKTQ
-64 AIQDFQIR
+64 SIQDFQLR
-72 KTKQFIGEGLT
+72 KKKQFIGEGLT

-140 TAQQSKLLEATLKET
+140 TPQQVKLLEATLKET
-155 KRLDSLSTNI
+155 KRLDNLSTNI
-165 LLTAQLDMGQYEA
+165 LLTSQLDMGKYEA
-178 NKQLVN
+178 NKQLLDF
-184 ISELVK
+184 SELLR
-190 QTIKSFQERY
+190 QTIKSFQDRY
-200 PSRICN
+200 PTRICN
-206 TLIEDAMDIQGEPLL
+206 TVIEDNLHLQGEPLL
-221 IQLLVNNLM
+221 IQLLINNLI
-230 DNAHKYASAES
+230 DNAHKYAPISEPIYIS
-241 TIEVSA
+241 LNLHDNKIQLMVK
-247 SVERDWLVLDVSDRG
+247 DLG
-262 PGVPE
+262 PGIE
-267 DEHQRIFEPFYRG
+267 DSSKNKVFEKFYRIG
-280 AAGKG
+280 DETTRSTK
-285 APGSGLGLAIAHEFA
+285 GSGLGLYLCKKITAFHNATIH
-300 LAHGGTLEILE
+300 LTN
-311 RAQGAHFRANLPLG
+311 NLPTG
-325 GQAA
+325 SIFTVNFFI